1 MIKAVVFDCF
11 GVLTEDGWLA
21 FLNAFVKE
29 EDLQEAR
36 DLNRQNDLGFIQ
48 YDQFI
53 EQLCQLTGADK
64 TVADDMIRRH
74 HTRNAPLLNIITELK
89 KSYKIGMLSNIGGN
103 CLDEFLDDTDL
114 MLFDA
119 LSLSGETGHLKPQ
132 PEAYADMCEKLAVEP
147 GETVFVD
154 DREGF
159 VSAAKDFGMHALQYT
174 SIASLEAQLTELGIR
189 VSR

>member
-1 MIKAVVFDCF
+1 MIRAIVFDCF

-29 EDLQEAR
+29 ENLQEAR

-74 HTRNAPLLNIITELK
+74 HTRNAPLLKIITELK
-89 KSYKIGMLSNIGGN
+89 KSYKVGMLSNIGGN
-103 CLDEFLDDTDL
+103 YLNEFLDEVDL
-114 MLFDA
+114 KLFDA
-119 LSLSGETGHLKPQ
+119 LSLSGETGHLKPSL
-132 PEAYADMCEKLAVEP
+132 EAYADICDKLAVEP
-147 GETVFVD
+147 AETVFVD

-159 VSAAKDFGMHALQYT
+159 VSAATDFGIHAVKYENIETLKVHL
-174 SIASLEAQLTELGIR
+174 AELDIK
-189 VSR
+189 VS

>member
-1 MIKAVVFDCF
+1 MIKAVIFDCF

-36 DLNRQNDLGFIQ
+36 DLNRQNDLGFIH
-48 YDQFI
+48 YNQFI
-53 EQLCQLTGADK
+53 DRLCQLTGADK
-64 TVADDMIRRH
+64 TTADDMIRRH
-74 HTRNAPLLNIITELK
+74 HTRNAPLLKIITELK

-103 CLDEFLDDTDL
+103 YLNEFLDEADL
-114 MLFDA
+114 RLFDS

-132 PEAYADMCEKLAVEP
+132 PEAYADICEKLDVEA

-159 VSAAKDFGMHALQYT
+159 VSAANSFGMHAVQYT
-174 SIASLEAQLTELGIR
+174 TISTLKTQLLERGIKIR
-189 VSR
+189 

>member
-1 MIKAVVFDCF
+1 MIRAIVFDCF

-53 EQLCQLTGADK
+53 ERLCQLTGADK
-64 TVADDMIRRH
+64 MVADDMIRRH
-74 HTRNAPLLNIITELK
+74 HTRNAPLLKIITELK

-103 CLDEFLDDTDL
+103 YLNEFLDEVDL
-114 MLFDA
+114 KLFDA

-132 PEAYADMCEKLAVEP
+132 SEAYADICQKLIVNPE
-147 GETVFVD
+147 ETVFVD

-159 VSAAKDFGMHALQYT
+159 VSAANSFGMKGVQYT
-174 SIASLEAQLTELGIR
+174 TIAALKNLFVEIGIQ
-189 VSR
+189 VS